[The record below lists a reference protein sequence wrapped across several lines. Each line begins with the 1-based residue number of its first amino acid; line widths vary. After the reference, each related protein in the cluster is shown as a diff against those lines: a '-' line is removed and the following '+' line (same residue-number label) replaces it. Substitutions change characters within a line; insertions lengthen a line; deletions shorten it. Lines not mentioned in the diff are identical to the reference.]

1 MLYWA
6 ERDVGPERLVA
17 ADGAAQDARTLLDAQ
32 ADPLLSDVTSL
43 VVDPD
48 AERLYWVN
56 AGSGSMQY
64 LDVAS
69 GKLTTLESAA
79 GARPAALDVHAGE
92 VLWADAAA
100 AALYACDKDRCAAPR
115 CTTRGGRRVLRHQHL
130 RYFDASGEKFSVCYV
145 STVKNGLTVT
155 ASDCVMRF
163 GRNGGVARFLCC
175 KFEGAHLSSPNALKG
190 RMGGVIRSAS
200 WQSKGCIYPV
210 LVRWLAVAVCGM
222 V

>member
-1 MLYWA
+1 MC
-6 ERDVGPERLVA
+6 PE
-17 ADGAAQDARTLLDAQ
+17 DGAVTAGTVYWNHSPVQSTT
-32 ADPLLSDVTSL
+32 TSL

-92 VLWADAAA
+92 VLWADAAT
-100 AALYACDKDRCAAPR
+100 AALYACDKDRSAALR
-115 CTTRGGRRVLRHQHL
+115 CTTREEGRRMCRHHRM
-130 RYFDASGEKFSVCYV
+130 RYCDASGEQFSVCYV

-175 KFEGAHLSSPNALKG
+175 KFEGAHLSSPNALE
-190 RMGGVIRSAS
+190 RR
-200 WQSKGCIYPV
+200 SKGWCHPV
-210 LVRWLAVAVCGM
+210 CKLAVEGM
-222 V
+222 HLPGPCKMACCS